1 MPGIKKVILSSTL
14 FVMLIIR
21 EPCHVWAESKKSQRN
36 PSRQVVFHSAQANF
50 KVNTE
55 LDGITAASSE
65 VNLILLEGFDAL
77 NGVVGEAVDIK
88 FFSKEFIA
96 GAFTVSGNLPPGL
109 RLSPIITEFGVGT
122 ISGTPTQDGLFLV
135 NLTGWENA
143 NAQGPSSQPLT
154 LLFEIISRGPKIVQQ
169 PGNTIVDWGSPAI
182 MSVVVEDSGNASYK
196 WFKDLVE
203 LEGQKTSS
211 LQFDH
216 AGYALN
222 GTYRV
227 EVVGPEGSSFSKDAF
242 FFVRTSPYQRWLE
255 EGQADPFAS
264 ELSENADADFDGFAN
279 IVEYALGTEMLDTSS
294 QPRIYITTIQ
304 ENGQLIGSFQHS
316 IPTNSNPYTLVLE
329 GSENLSST
337 GWKKLEVQGVDEG
350 NLRRYQWF
358 MDGTKFVRLTLE
370 N

>member
-36 PSRQVVFHSAQANF
+36 PSRQVVFHSAQANI

-65 VNLILLEGFDAL
+65 VKLSLLEGFDAL
-77 NGVVGEAVDIK
+77 NGVVGDAVDIK

-96 GAFTVSGNLPPGL
+96 GAYTVSGNLPPGL
-109 RLSPIITEFGVGT
+109 RLSPIINEFGVGT
-122 ISGTPTQDGLFLV
+122 ISGTPTQEGLFLV
-135 NLTGWENA
+135 NLTGWENS
-143 NAQGPSSQPLT
+143 NAQGPSSQALT
-154 LLFEIISRGPKIVQQ
+154 LLFEIISKGPNILQH
-169 PGNTIVDWGSPAI
+169 PSNIIADWGSPAI
-182 MSVVVEDSGNASYK
+182 MSVVAEDSGNATYK

-203 LEGQKTSS
+203 LGGQKTSS

-216 AGYALN
+216 AGYSLN

-255 EGQADPFAS
+255 EGLADPFAS
-264 ELSENADADFDGFAN
+264 ELSENADADFDGFTN
-279 IVEYALGTEMLDTSS
+279 IVEYALGTEILNTSS
-294 QPRIYITTIQ
+294 IPRISMTVIQ
-304 ENGQLIGSFQHS
+304 ENGQLIATFQHS
-316 IPTNSNPYTLVLE
+316 IPTNPNPYTLVLE
-329 GSENLSST
+329 GSENLSET
-337 GWKKLEVQGVDEG
+337 GWKKLEIQGVDEG
-350 NLRRYQWF
+350 NLRMYQWHIE
-358 MDGTKFVRLTLE
+358 GTTFVRLTLK